1 MTTFNHVHPG
11 QPLGISAEA
20 HNAMLDAARAHRQAG
35 TLAGREAARAVAD
48 RGVIWVRNNTGAALD
63 QFGVVAIGLPIIT
76 ADANENEFKQR
87 VTFEGGTPA
96 ASDTGQFAVVIEAIP
111 AGKIGRA
118 VIAGPVQVKVNVV
131 DEDHEWADVKDSDAS
146 QLESGNTGTAKVLH
160 KQSGTGTKWAIV
172 LLAQTSASA
181 EIDAQINGGDQASGF
196 TWTEQEPT
204 SGGGWQNKDGGRN
217 STDDGKAYLTNDV
230 VNAGQ
235 IEDAVVRLRLVELA
249 GGGTEWRFDAP
260 WPVPDTE
267 HQVIAGENDGGTL
280 RHHLDDVRTP

>member
-111 AGKIGRA
+111 AGTKVVKFAAPIGSA
-118 VIAGPVQVKVNVV
+118 TCPIQPGEHVHLHNLK
-131 DEDHEWADVKDSDAS
+131 SDY
-146 QLESGNTGTAKVLH
+146 L
-160 KQSGTGTKWAIV
+160 
-172 LLAQTSASA
+172 
-181 EIDAQINGGDQASGF
+181 
-196 TWTEQEPT
+196 PT
-204 SGGGWQNKDGGRN
+204 Y
-217 STDDGKAYLTNDV
+217 TLDDGKTY
-230 VNAGQ
+230 
-235 IEDAVVRLRLVELA
+235 VRSAAEA
-249 GGGTEWRFDAP
+249 DDHP
-260 WPVPDTE
+260 QPVSE
-267 HQVIAGENDGGTL
+267 
-280 RHHLDDVRTP
+280 